1 MRISKID
8 TSPSFARKPAGK
20 EMQVYTK
27 SLNQGLELLGK
38 KVDLILH
45 NSSAPAVKS
54 ENTGIG
60 SLFSRTTA
68 TKLFPFLKEHAISGV
83 QQEPNGLRQV
93 FDNSP
98 YAPESNARNIFMIP
112 LEKLASDE
120 YGNILSK
127 ETFNK
132 IVKNN
137 PSSDEVI
144 YPYVRG
150 SYETALREAFEN
162 AKGNAEFQADFA
174 KYKEANGKNYEQ
186 GAIFRLIN
194 KLKGND
200 NGIVWKDNA
209 ELAEHNLESIRAQ
222 SNWQRW
228 DGIDK
233 NLYSP
238 KNAKQAKEA
247 EARIAE
253 LKSKYPDE
261 IDYYLFQQMLIDK
274 EIKKSHK
281 LSQETGIKITGDS
294 PVAAPAVEEWAN
306 QHLFLKDAAIGCPP
320 DFFAKNG
327 QRWGFKYYNPRE
339 IFNQDGS
346 LGRAGEALKKRY
358 EEYFASCP
366 GGVRIDHIIGL
377 IDPFIYS
384 TTSQKMTASNSGRI
398 YSVFTGEFK
407 KKNDD
412 EYANILTKI
421 IIPAAE
427 KYGLDKSAI
436 ICEDLGDRNIPTER
450 VMKKLKLSG
459 ITMTQFDHRSAKAPE
474 QNTIMIG
481 SHDNPSFLEFIED
494 LFNFNGDKDKKSR
507 FMRKTKLLAEDTAP
521 QGISKEEKKK
531 YLDEIRNDKAKFLMA
546 SFTELFT
553 SPAKRIQIFF
563 SDFWGT
569 GKTYNRPGTING
581 NWATRLGEN
590 FEVDYYKAAAEGKAP
605 NMPEVIAAAL
615 RNRGLDKEN
624 PELMKELDESAKI
637 IATV

>member
-1 MRISKID
+1 MRIMEIG
-8 TSPSFARKPAGK
+8 TTPAFARKPAGK
-20 EMQVYTK
+20 EMQIYTSSVNK
-27 SLNQGLELLGK
+27 GLELLGK
-38 KVDLILH
+38 RMDIIIH
-45 NSSAPAVKS
+45 NASAPSVKS

-68 TKLFPFLKEHAISGV
+68 AKLFPFLKNHAFSGI

-132 IVKNN
+132 IVSEN
-137 PSSDEVI
+137 PSKDEVN
-144 YPYVRG
+144 YPYIRRN
-150 SYETALREAFEN
+150 YEKALREAYQN
-162 AKGNAEFQADFA
+162 AKKNPKIISELAEF
-174 KYKEANGKNYEQ
+174 KLTEGKNYEQ
-186 GAIFRLIN
+186 GAVFRLLN
-194 KLKGND
+194 KLRGND
-200 NGIVWKDNA
+200 NGVWENA
-209 ELAEHNLESIRAQ
+209 ENPGESEILNLRKTAD
-222 SNWQRW
+222 WQKW
-228 DGIDK
+228 KGIDK

-238 KNAKQAKEA
+238 RNASETKEA
-247 EARIAE
+247 KARLEE
-253 LKSKYPDE
+253 LKTRYGDE
-261 IDYYLFQQMLIDK
+261 IDFYMFEQMLINK
-274 EIKKSHK
+274 EIQKSAE
-281 LSQETGIKITGDS
+281 LSRETGIKIIGDS
-294 PVAAPAVEEWAN
+294 PVASPAVEEWVN
-306 QHLFLKDAAIGCPP
+306 QDLFLKDSAIGCPP
-320 DFFAKNG
+320 DYFSPKG
-327 QRWGFKYYNPRE
+327 QRWGFKYYNPKE
-339 IFNQDGS
+339 IFNPDGS

-366 GGVRIDHIIGL
+366 GGVRIDHVIGL

-384 TTSQKMTASNSGRI
+384 TKSQNMTASNSGRI

-407 KKNDD
+407 KKNK
-412 EYANILTKI
+412 EYENILTKI

-459 ITMTQFDHRSAKAPE
+459 ITMTQFDHNSAKAPE

-494 LFNFNGDKDKKSR
+494 LFNFTGDKDKKAR
-507 FMRKTKLLAEDTAP
+507 FMRKTRRLADDTAP
-521 QGISKEEKKK
+521 KDISLEEKKK
-531 YLDEIRNDKAKFLMA
+531 YLNEIRNDKTKFLAA

-553 SPAKRIQIFF
+553 SPARRIQIFF

-581 NWATRLGEN
+581 NWSTRLGSD
-590 FEVDYYKAAAEGKAP
+590 FEADYYKAAAEGRAP
-605 NMPEVIAAAL
+605 NLPLAIASAL
-615 RNRGLDKEN
+615 RQRGLDKSN
-624 PELMKELDESAKI
+624 PGLMKDLEESAKI
-637 IATV
+637 IAEA